1 MQLENNLLI
10 MHIKQIFITTRD
22 IYDRP
27 SIRSSIE
34 VESGIETVQI
44 TNLEISEWAAKK
56 IISIVENE
64 IRDTVEDRVKKFAEL
79 RLEPIT
85 NLLETIDIKPE
96 EVNND

>member
-1 MQLENNLLI
+1 